1 MMIKLRNSIL
11 CLLLAAAGILAAGCH
26 QTENSDAYADSPSP
40 AADLYSVPDGY
51 RTGAS
56 DSGDMADIVGAADTD
71 AALTG
76 ASAEHADAVPDDAET
91 RISDSLTSQPTAE
104 ISAAEASEAE
114 ASKTDADETA
124 AVTEPLS
131 PAQGESA
138 LWQPMRAKTLD
149 DVPAAE
155 EAASDDTADP
165 VYCDTDGGI
174 QNPSIPT
181 EADTSAMYDTDL
193 QDAALARKQAEI
205 EEQSEIRQQRRE
217 AEEEAERQW
226 QALLA
231 AIEERR
237 AAERAA
243 IEAQK
248 AKEALEA
255 AKKAACPGYNADYV
269 ASLTE
274 EEQKEAEYFYDRGY
288 VFYRQNWSV
297 TKDLPY
303 GDEGFGQC
311 GCGPTCAA
319 AIISNLAG
327 VSVTP
332 EDMRVYGIEHNSYIP
347 NVGTTYDFLMTVT
360 AAYGIKAT
368 NVASKSAVIEA
379 LKAGKLVLVTMGPGD
394 FTLGAHFMLYR
405 GVTDEGKILVA
416 DSYSFELSAKEW
428 DWDDLERQLKNGY
441 WIFEKET

>member
-11 CLLLAAAGILAAGCH
+11 CLLLAAAGMLTAGCR

-51 RTGAS
+51 RTSTS
-56 DSGDMADIVGAADTD
+56 DIGDIADTTAAADTD
-71 AALTG
+71 AAPTG
-76 ASAEHADAVPDDAET
+76 DSAETADT
-91 RISDSLTSQPTAE
+91 RRTEYPESDRSVTEP
-104 ISAAEASEAE
+104 AAE
-114 ASKTDADETA
+114 ADETA
-124 AVTEPLS
+124 AVTEQLS
-131 PAQGESA
+131 LAEGESV

-155 EAASDDTADP
+155 ETEPDDTADT
-165 VYCDTDGGI
+165 VSCDTDSGTP
-174 QNPSIPT
+174 NPSVPS
-181 EADTSAMYDTDL
+181 EADTAAMYDTDL
-193 QDAALARKQAEI
+193 QDDALARKQAEI

-226 QALLA
+226 QAVLA
-231 AIEERR
+231 AIEEKR

-269 ASLTE
+269 AALTE
-274 EEQKEAEYFYDRGY
+274 EEQKEAEYFYEQGY

-297 TKDLPY
+297 TKELPY

-360 AAYGIKAT
+360 AAYGIRAT
-368 NVASKSAVIEA
+368 NAASKSAVIEA

-405 GVTDEGKILVA
+405 GVTDEGKILIA